1 MSRLTPVIFLMGPT
15 ASGKTELALALCDLL
30 PLEIISVDSALIYRG
45 MDIGTAKPSLTLQK
59 QYKHHLIDI
68 LDPLESY
75 SAAAFRRDALA
86 IMAEISSRGRV
97 PLLVG
102 GTMLYYRALQ
112 QGLAVL
118 PDAQPE
124 LRRQLEQRWQQQG
137 LEALHKELQKLDP
150 AAAVRIHPN
159 DPQRILR
166 ALEVVLVTGKSM
178 TELWAQQPE
187 SELPYRLL
195 KLALWPQDRMLLHAR
210 IARRFEQMLAGGF
223 IAEVQAL
230 KNRGDLS
237 ENLPSMRSVGY
248 RQVWQHLAGELD
260 YEQTKERGIIAT
272 RQLAKRQLTWLRAEP
287 ELLLLDMLNY
297 QTAQVSERVRRFI
310 A

>member
-1 MSRLTPVIFLMGPT
+1 MGPT